1 MNTDIFNENI
11 DITNEIAIDLFGN
24 DYRLLSNEE
33 SDLVDTLTVMV
44 RKRCQWLS
52 AKW

>member
-1 MNTDIFNENI
+1 MNTDILNENI
-11 DITNEIAIDLFGN
+11 DITNEISIDLFGN

-33 SDLVDTLTVMV
+33 SDLVDTLVPMV
-44 RKRCQWLS
+44 ITRCKWLS